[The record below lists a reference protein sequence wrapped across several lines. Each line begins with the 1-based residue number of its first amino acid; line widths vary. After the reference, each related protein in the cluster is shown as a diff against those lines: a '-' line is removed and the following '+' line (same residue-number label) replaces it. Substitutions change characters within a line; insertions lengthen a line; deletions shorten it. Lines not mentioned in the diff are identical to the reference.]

1 MKYINADNLLDY
13 AFVNEDALVYPLR
26 GICICFHGYT
36 DATMYE
42 SSNDFARALGERGIA
57 WVFPYYSVW
66 GWMSNNSQAFNEQVI
81 DAAYERLGADES
93 LPLIVSGGSMGGLTA
108 LNYLIYGKRRAKG
121 CALNCP
127 VTDLNKIF
135 SDRRDFRRAIL
146 SAHIEKDEPLDDV
159 MERYS
164 PICFARDLPHI
175 PYFLAFGGSD
185 VYFCNTQMPP
195 IIEQLKRCQLQYT
208 LLTVPEMKHC
218 DLDSHPKAQ
227 AAYREFIISLIEDQ
241 TTEMITG
248 GNKE

>member
-26 GICICFHGYT
+26 GICICF
-36 DATMYE
+36 
-42 SSNDFARALGERGIA
+42 
-57 WVFPYYSVW
+57 
-66 GWMSNNSQAFNEQVI
+66 
-81 DAAYERLGADES
+81 
-93 LPLIVSGGSMGGLTA
+93 
-108 LNYLIYGKRRAKG
+108 
-121 CALNCP
+121 
-127 VTDLNKIF
+127 
-135 SDRRDFRRAIL
+135 
-146 SAHIEKDEPLDDV
+146 
-159 MERYS
+159 
-164 PICFARDLPHI
+164 ARDLPRI
-175 PYFLAFGGSD
+175 PYFLAFGERD

-248 GNKE
+248 GNEE